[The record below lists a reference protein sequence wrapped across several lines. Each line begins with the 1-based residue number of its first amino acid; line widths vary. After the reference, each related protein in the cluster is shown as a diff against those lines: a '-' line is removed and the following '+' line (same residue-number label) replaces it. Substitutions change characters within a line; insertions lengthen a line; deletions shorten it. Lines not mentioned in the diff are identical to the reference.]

1 MEVMGQELEKL
12 HHMREVIVAMLSGER
27 KILRTMEQMVPTTG
41 SRVPIPMMMTT
52 RRRVDGLHLLKRKE
66 PRKSL

>member
-12 HHMREVIVAMLSGER
+12 HHMREVIVAMLLGER

-41 SRVPIPMMMTT
+41 SRVPIPMMTT
-52 RRRVDGLHLLKRKE
+52 RRRVDGLHLPKRKE
-66 PRKSL
+66 LRKSL